1 MASSHTQTR
10 GYIDPSAHWTLRAL
24 MAVYR
29 FLASVKL
36 AVISIASLAAS
47 LCYATWFEKSH
58 GGPATQE
65 YVYQSVWFSLL
76 LAFLAINIFCAASIR
91 FPWKRRQIGFVVT
104 HIGLLVLIF
113 GSWWGFKF
121 SDEGRAGAPEGG
133 VIDKLIRDQ
142 EPMVRIKPLD
152 REGHPEGE
160 FELPF
165 KGGSFDWPA
174 GRYQVISKQKDPF
187 KVTVKAYYT
196 AAMPKHVHVAG
207 KDGTPMVKLR
217 PMIKAPGA
225 KTMADVFESSEQR
238 WLSIPAQTMGYR
250 VSKAAGPATFAFLYV
265 DRPDLVEDFV
275 NPPKNPGI
283 LGVAR
288 LRYADKAGKPRMLEV
303 RLDDTKTDK
312 PFPLPDSD
320 LTVTFLGAEQKATE
334 RPEFIQALGDTE
346 LRVAKFNVRK
356 GTGPEITH
364 AGFAAQP
371 MIPAVLASEEGQ
383 KAEVALLSI
392 GYYRPPTLGG
402 EGMMG
407 KFGVVEVMGTPESKL
422 YYRIFGRDETPTPAG
437 EARTP
442 KAGTLRGTPG
452 PLPLDETITAFGG
465 NPNMPM
471 TLTFSVEEYLTSGE
485 EKTIYEPYELPIG
498 QRGNGLAAALLE
510 MTVDGETKDIWVHR
524 PPGLNAKFEPVRFKS
539 KAFDLAYDCDRK
551 PLGFSLKLKD
561 FDLDFEPGT
570 EQPTK
575 FVSEVELTDEKM
587 GIKDKPITISMNN
600 PLTHRKLTFY
610 QSSYERLRGPD
621 GRETGDFQSVLQ
633 VGYDAGRFLKYL
645 GCSLIV
651 LGAFLQFTMRA
662 GLFSDGG
669 KRDDHKAADR
679 ARRLLERKGKLTTP
693 VKSKPGKSKKTKNY
707 DDAIL

>member
-1 MASSHTQTR
+1 
-10 GYIDPSAHWTLRAL
+10 
-24 MAVYR
+24 
-29 FLASVKL
+29 
-36 AVISIASLAAS
+36 
-47 LCYATWFEKSH
+47 
-58 GGPATQE
+58 
-65 YVYQSVWFSLL
+65 
-76 LAFLAINIFCAASIR
+76 
-91 FPWKRRQIGFVVT
+91 
-104 HIGLLVLIF
+104 
-113 GSWWGFKF
+113 
-121 SDEGRAGAPEGG
+121 
-133 VIDKLIRDQ
+133 
-142 EPMVRIKPLD
+142 
-152 REGHPEGE
+152 
-160 FELPF
+160 
-165 KGGSFDWPA
+165 
-174 GRYQVISKQKDPF
+174 
-187 KVTVKAYYT
+187 
-196 AAMPKHVHVAG
+196 
-207 KDGTPMVKLR
+207 
-217 PMIKAPGA
+217 
-225 KTMADVFESSEQR
+225 
-238 WLSIPAQTMGYR
+238 
-250 VSKAAGPATFAFLYV
+250 
-265 DRPDLVEDFV
+265 
-275 NPPKNPGI
+275 
-283 LGVAR
+283 
-288 LRYADKAGKPRMLEV
+288 
-303 RLDDTKTDK
+303 
-312 PFPLPDSD
+312 
-320 LTVTFLGAEQKATE
+320 
-334 RPEFIQALGDTE
+334 
-346 LRVAKFNVRK
+346 
-356 GTGPEITH
+356 
-364 AGFAAQP
+364 
-371 MIPAVLASEEGQ
+371 
-383 KAEVALLSI
+383 
-392 GYYRPPTLGG
+392 
-402 EGMMG
+402 
-407 KFGVVEVMGTPESKL
+407 MGTPESKL